1 MVSWSGGLPVSGW
14 GGPGYPQQPA
24 GRPLLVPGA
33 AITGIAVGVL
43 ELLRG
48 LILGIPVVLVG
59 FEVPARVYGLLLL
72 FPLGALALAGGILVL
87 DGRAGLLRWAAAV
100 LVALNLVNSV
110 TYAAAGSGFP
120 AIDLLATVLAC
131 VPLFLL
137 AAARPLSR

>member
-1 MVSWSGGLPVSGW
+1 VP
-14 GGPGYPQQPA
+14 PQQPS
-24 GRPLLVPGA
+24 GRPLLVTGA

-48 LILGIPVVLVG
+48 LILGIPVVLLA
-59 FEVPARVYGLLLL
+59 FQAPARVYGLLLL
-72 FPLGALALAGGILVL
+72 FPLGALALAGGILLL
-87 DGRAGLLRWAAAV
+87 DGRPRLLRWAAAA
-100 LVALNLVNSV
+100 LVAVDVVNSG

-120 AIDLLATVLAC
+120 AIDLLAAVLAC

>member
-1 MVSWSGGLPVSGW
+1 VSGW
-14 GGPGYPQQPA
+14 GGPVCPRQPQ
-24 GRPLLVPGA
+24 GRPLLVTGA

-48 LILGIPVVLVG
+48 LILTIPVVLVG
-59 FEVPARVYGLLLL
+59 FQVPARVFGLLLL
-72 FPLGALALAGGILVL
+72 FPLGALALAGGILVF
-87 DGRAGLLRWAAAV
+87 DGRPRLLGWAAAV
-100 LVALNLVNSV
+100 LVAVDVVNGV

-120 AIDLLATVLAC
+120 AIDLLAAALSC

>member
-1 MVSWSGGLPVSGW
+1 MPVSGW
-14 GGPGYPQQPA
+14 DGPGRPQQPA
-24 GRPLLVPGA
+24 GRPLLATGA
-33 AITGIAVGVL
+33 AITGIVVGVM

-87 DGRAGLLRWAAAV
+87 DGGPRLLRWAASA
-100 LVALNLVNSV
+100 LVALNLVNGV
-110 TYAAAGSGFP
+110 TYAAAGGGFP
-120 AIDLLATVLAC
+120 AIDLLAAVLAC
-131 VPLFLL
+131 VPLFML